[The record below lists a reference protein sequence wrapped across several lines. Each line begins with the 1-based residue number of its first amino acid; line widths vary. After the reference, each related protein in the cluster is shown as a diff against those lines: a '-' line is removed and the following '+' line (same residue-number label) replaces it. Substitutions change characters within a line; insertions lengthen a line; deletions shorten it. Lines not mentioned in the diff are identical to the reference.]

1 MSPDTTRLE
10 QIEAILLTQAG
21 RLDLLTAQVAKLG
34 TYVEDLAVHVE
45 QLRTQVDRFVE
56 QVILGFTQRDARG
69 RRTDDLLQRIAR
81 KLDEFERILTPSL
94 LARDELWGDEAFRRE
109 FLEAARRVAR
119 ETLERLGKTPVD

>member
-21 RLDLLTAQVAKLG
+21 RLDMLTAQVAKLA
-34 TYVEDLAVHVE
+34 TAVEE
-45 QLRTQVDRFVE
+45 LRAQVDRFVE
-56 QVILGFTQRDARG
+56 MVILGFTQRDARG
-69 RRTDDLLQRIAR
+69 RRTDELFERIER
-81 KLDEFERILTPSL
+81 KLDEFERILTPPRATEQ
-94 LARDELWGDEAFRRE
+94 LARDELWGDEEFRRE